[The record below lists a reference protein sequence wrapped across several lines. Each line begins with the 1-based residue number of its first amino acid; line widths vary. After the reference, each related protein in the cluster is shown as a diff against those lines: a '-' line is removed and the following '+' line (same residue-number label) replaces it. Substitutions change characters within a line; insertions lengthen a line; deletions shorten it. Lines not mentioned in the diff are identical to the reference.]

1 MFVYKDKLFFYKFSL
16 PSVLFVISCIQKYYT
31 NTRGQGRMVL
41 IRTKKKPAPT
51 RNAGERI
58 MPLSWYI
65 DAVVSSLSP
74 FPRPC
79 RVPRICYFFPSSP
92 ALLLPVFT
100 QRTVARDGGW
110 GSGGGGS
117 GGGDASSSS
126 SPSPSY
132 RGCRTVGGAGSSP
145 VVLLLFSSP
154 LSTL

>member
-1 MFVYKDKLFFYKFSL
+1 MFVYKDKLFFCKFSL
-16 PSVLFVISCIQKYYT
+16 PVLFEISCIQRYYT
-31 NTRGQGRMVL
+31 RARWQRKMVL

-58 MPLSWYI
+58 MPLCWYI
-65 DAVVSSLSP
+65 DAVVSSSSLSP

-79 RVPRICYFFPSSP
+79 RHPRICYFFLSSP
-92 ALLLPVFT
+92 AFLLPVFT

-110 GSGGGGS
+110 GCG
-117 GGGDASSSS
+117 GGGDASSLS
-126 SPSPSY
+126 SPSPSH